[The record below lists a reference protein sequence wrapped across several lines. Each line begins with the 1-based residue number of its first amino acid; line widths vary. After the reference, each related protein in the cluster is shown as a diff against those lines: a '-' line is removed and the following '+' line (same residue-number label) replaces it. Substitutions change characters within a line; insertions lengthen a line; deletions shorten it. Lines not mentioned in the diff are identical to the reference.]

1 MKSAKRALGI
11 LGSTPKYSERQAF
24 PMSARFSF
32 TSRRKAAVT
41 IAAAGIVFA
50 LAGCSGSTPAAD
62 GDSDSLGDL
71 NVQLSW
77 IKNEEF
83 AGEFFADSEGYYTE
97 AGFDSVNLTA
107 GPSSGSAE
115 LLSGSADVALSDAV
129 SLGTVIANEQAPLKI
144 VGATY
149 QKNPFTILSLADG
162 GNIATPDDL
171 KGKKIGVQ
179 ASNTS
184 LFEALLAANGLTDA
198 DLTIVP
204 VEYDPSVLVNGD
216 VDGFVAYLTNEAIT
230 VAAQGL
236 EVTNLPFA
244 DNGLPFVAET
254 FAVTDDFIA
263 SDRETIKAFLV
274 AEIKGWTDAVNDPEA
289 GALLAVNTYGKD
301 LGLDEANSIAGSTE
315 ASEKLIVSDETVENG
330 LFTISDDLQTQT
342 IATLEAAGID
352 VSADDLFD
360 MSLLAEVYEENPE
373 LIAYAK

>member
-1 MKSAKRALGI
+1 
-11 LGSTPKYSERQAF
+11 
-24 PMSARFSF
+24 MSARFSF
-32 TSRRKAAVT
+32 TPRRKAAVT
-41 IAAAGIVFA
+41 IAAAGIVLA
-50 LAGCSGSTPAAD
+50 LAGCSSATPAAD

-71 NVQLSW
+71 DVQLSW

-83 AGEFFADSEGYYTE
+83 AGEFFADSKGYYTD

-107 GPSSGSAE
+107 GPSTGSAE
-115 LLSGSADVALSDAV
+115 LLSGTADIALSDAI
-129 SLGTVIANEQAPLKI
+129 SIGTVVANEQAPLKI
-144 VGATY
+144 IGATY

-184 LFEALLAANGLTDA
+184 LFEALLAANGIKDSE
-198 DLTIVP
+198 LTIVP

-216 VDGFVAYLTNEAIT
+216 VDGFVAYLTNESIT

-254 FAVTDDFIA
+254 FAVTDETIA
-263 SDRETIKAFLV
+263 SDREKLKAFLV

-289 GALLAVNTYGKD
+289 GALLAVNEYGKD
-301 LGLDEANSIAGSTE
+301 LGLDETNSIAGSKE
-315 ASEKLIVSDETVENG
+315 ASEKLIVSDETAENG

-342 IATLEAAGID
+342 LATLKAAGID
-352 VSADDLFD
+352 VSGDDLFD
-360 MSLLAEVYEENPE
+360 LSLLAEVYKENPE
-373 LIAYAK
+373 LVAYAK

>member
-1 MKSAKRALGI
+1 
-11 LGSTPKYSERQAF
+11 
-24 PMSARFSF
+24 MSARFSF

-41 IAAAGIVFA
+41 IAAAGIVLA

-62 GDSDSLGDL
+62 GDSESLGDL

-83 AGEFFADSEGYYTE
+83 AGEFFADSEGYYTD

-115 LLSGSADVALSDAV
+115 LLSGSADIALSDAV

-162 GNIATPDDL
+162 GNIATPEDL

-254 FAVTDDFIA
+254 FAVTDQYIA
-263 SDRETIKAFLV
+263 DNRETIKAFLV

-301 LGLDEANSIAGSTE
+301 LGLDETNSIAGSKE
-315 ASEKLIVSDETVENG
+315 ASEKLVVSDETVENG
-330 LFTISDDLQTQT
+330 LFTISDDLQAQT

>member
-1 MKSAKRALGI
+1 
-11 LGSTPKYSERQAF
+11 
-24 PMSARFSF
+24 MSARFSF
-32 TSRRKAAVT
+32 TARRKAAVT
-41 IAAAGIVFA
+41 IAAAGIVLA

-83 AGEFFADSEGYYTE
+83 AGEFFADSEGYYTD

-115 LLSGSADVALSDAV
+115 LLSGSADIALSDAV

-184 LFEALLAANGLTDA
+184 LFEALLAANGLTDS

-216 VDGFVAYLTNEAIT
+216 VDGFVAYLTNESIT

-254 FAVTDDFIA
+254 FAVTDDYIE
-263 SDRETIKAFLV
+263 SNRETIKAFLV

-301 LGLDEANSIAGSTE
+301 LGLVEANSIAGSKE
-315 ASEKLIVSDETVENG
+315 ASEKLVVSDETVENG

-342 IATLEAAGID
+342 IATLKAAGID
-352 VSADDLFD
+352 ISADDLFD
-360 MSLLAEVYEENPE
+360 MSLLAEVYDENPE

>member
-1 MKSAKRALGI
+1 
-11 LGSTPKYSERQAF
+11 
-24 PMSARFSF
+24 MSARFSF

-41 IAAAGIVFA
+41 IAAAGIVLA
-50 LAGCSGSTPAAD
+50 LAGCSGSTPAAEGD
-62 GDSDSLGDL
+62 GDSLGDL
-71 NVQLSW
+71 DVQLSW

-83 AGEFFADSEGYYTE
+83 AGEFFADSKGYYTD

-115 LLSGSADVALSDAV
+115 LLSGSADIALSDAV

-162 GNIATPDDL
+162 GNIATPEDL

-184 LFEALLAANGLTDA
+184 LFEALLEANGIDKA

-204 VEYDPSVLVNGD
+204 VEYDPSVLVNGV

-254 FAVTDDFIA
+254 FAVTDDYIA
-263 SDRETIKAFLV
+263 SHRETIKAFLV

-301 LGLDEANSIAGSTE
+301 LGLVEANSIAGSTE
-315 ASEKLIVSDETVENG
+315 ASENLVVSDETVENG
-330 LFTISDDLQTQT
+330 LFTISDDLQSQT
-342 IATLEAAGID
+342 IATLKTAGID

-360 MSLLAEVYEENPE
+360 LSLLAEVYKENPD